1 MGERELDIERHRQIL
16 SEIKD
21 FEPYAAFCRINRHQ
35 DKRVTHEEI
44 WRFLQENGIVHLS
57 ERDCGTVISYF
68 DSDEDNGL
76 NYKEF
81 MEVVLPCD
89 DLYMRSVVTQ
99 RPSYDCPPSQCLSF
113 TVEKELALLLQKE
126 VEYHK

>member
-1 MGERELDIERHRQIL
+1 MKIMVSITKSKLHFILIEATDR
-16 SEIKD
+16 
-21 FEPYAAFCRINRHQ
+21 
-35 DKRVTHEEI
+35 
-44 WRFLQENGIVHLS
+44 
-57 ERDCGTVISYF
+57 
-68 DSDEDNGL
+68 
-76 NYKEF
+76 F